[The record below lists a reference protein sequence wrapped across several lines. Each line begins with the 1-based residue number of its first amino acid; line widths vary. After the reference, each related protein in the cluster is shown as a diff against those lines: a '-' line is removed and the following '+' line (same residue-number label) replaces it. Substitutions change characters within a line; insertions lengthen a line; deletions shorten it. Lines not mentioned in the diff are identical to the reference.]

1 MYNKLIINS
10 LIKFIKENNGKVDK
24 KSLIDLV
31 QKKFSLVKDG
41 KVYCCADFSIR
52 FSSSKKKHMSNTVL
66 ALSKL
71 QKYDKKPFF
80 VCIVTPDT
88 NYILLANTTF
98 LKKISHSSKELRV
111 DNIRGSFNG
120 TDIMTQVNGLE
131 NAPSHFEELFA
142 FHNETS
148 FQENLERLVEATNGI
163 VGREQKFEITQENKL
178 KILSA
183 VSLTCNF
190 LKSTEYE
197 TLREDLDARVRSV
210 QGEIAIAS
218 LIDNVNVRGRVIEY
232 LITDNG
238 STLKDQIIKGSNYF
252 GITRKDGI
260 ATISNKRCVGR
271 LFKKFSKISNR
282 NRYKNKGDVFSGKSE
297 SL

>member
-1 MYNKLIINS
+1 MLFRS
-10 LIKFIKENNGKVDK
+10 
-24 KSLIDLV
+24 
-31 QKKFSLVKDG
+31 
-41 KVYCCADFSIR
+41 
-52 FSSSKKKHMSNTVL
+52 
-66 ALSKL
+66 
-71 QKYDKKPFF
+71 
-80 VCIVTPDT
+80 
-88 NYILLANTTF
+88 
-98 LKKISHSSKELRV
+98 
-111 DNIRGSFNG
+111 
-120 TDIMTQVNGLE
+120 E

-238 STLKDQIIKGSNYF
+238 STLKDQIISALRGKTELPQFQTRDALGDYSRSFLKYQTETDIKTKVMFLAGNPKAYNVDKLLEF
-252 GITRKDGI
+252 LTEEKAVYMIYILGIDENGKITSRLCSVFDERLI
-260 ATISNKRCVGR
+260 ENTSIIQIGR
-271 LFKKFSKISNR
+271 ASCR
-282 NRYKNKGDVFSGKSE
+282 ERV
-297 SL
+297 

>member
-1 MYNKLIINS
+1 
-10 LIKFIKENNGKVDK
+10 
-24 KSLIDLV
+24 
-31 QKKFSLVKDG
+31 
-41 KVYCCADFSIR
+41 
-52 FSSSKKKHMSNTVL
+52 MSNTVL

-163 VGREQKFEITQENKL
+163 VGREQKFEITQ
-178 KILSA
+178 
-183 VSLTCNF
+183 
-190 LKSTEYE
+190 
-197 TLREDLDARVRSV
+197 
-210 QGEIAIAS
+210 
-218 LIDNVNVRGRVIEY
+218 
-232 LITDNG
+232 
-238 STLKDQIIKGSNYF
+238 
-252 GITRKDGI
+252 
-260 ATISNKRCVGR
+260 
-271 LFKKFSKISNR
+271 
-282 NRYKNKGDVFSGKSE
+282 
-297 SL
+297 

>member
-1 MYNKLIINS
+1 M
-10 LIKFIKENNGKVDK
+10 
-24 KSLIDLV
+24 
-31 QKKFSLVKDG
+31 
-41 KVYCCADFSIR
+41 
-52 FSSSKKKHMSNTVL
+52 L

-197 TLREDLDARVRSV
+197 TLREDLGARVRSV

-238 STLKDQIIKGSNYF
+238 STLKGSNYF
-252 GITRKDGI
+252 GLTRKDGI

>member
-1 MYNKLIINS
+1 M
-10 LIKFIKENNGKVDK
+10 
-24 KSLIDLV
+24 
-31 QKKFSLVKDG
+31 
-41 KVYCCADFSIR
+41 
-52 FSSSKKKHMSNTVL
+52 L

-238 STLKDQIIKGSNYF
+238 STLKDQIISALRGKTELPQF
-252 GITRKDGI
+252 QTRD
-260 ATISNKRCVGR
+260 A
-271 LFKKFSKISNR
+271 L
-282 NRYKNKGDVFSGKSE
+282 GDYSRSFLKYQTETDIKTKVMFLAGNPKAYNL
-297 SL
+297 SLIHI